1 MVKNNDL
8 SYEEKIKALK
18 KRGFNDLTKEYVLK
32 EFGEKH
38 IYFRIFLDAIEKKG
52 DEKSVLIKEFPKGL
66 HRFSKGFIEKHTI
79 SEILKEE
86 ERIRKI
92 LE

>member
-32 EFGEKH
+32 EFGEEH
-38 IYFRIFLDAIEKKG
+38 IYFRIFLDAIEEKG
-52 DEKSVLIKEFPKGL
+52 GKKSVLIKELSKGI
-66 HRFSKGFIEKHTI
+66 HRFTKGFIEKHTI